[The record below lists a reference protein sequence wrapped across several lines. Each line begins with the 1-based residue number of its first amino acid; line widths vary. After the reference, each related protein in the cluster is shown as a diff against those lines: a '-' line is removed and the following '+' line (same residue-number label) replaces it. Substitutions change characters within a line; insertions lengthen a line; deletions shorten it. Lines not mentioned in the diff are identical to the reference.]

1 MSRKIGIEEVKQ
13 IAIGAA
19 LLGSGGGG
27 NPYIGKMMAISA
39 IKEHGPVT
47 LLSPTE
53 VPEDSFYVS
62 ASMIGA
68 PAVAMEK
75 FPNGGEFKRSF
86 DMYAQYSGKKVSGTF
101 PVEAGGI
108 NSMMP
113 IVAAA
118 ELGLPVIDVDG
129 MGRAFPELQMSTFFL
144 AGHPVTPMVLT
155 DERGN
160 TSLVNTVDS
169 FWAEK
174 IGRNITVQ
182 MGASSTSVSDGM
194 TAKQLNESG
203 IVNIMTF
210 CQEIGKLIQHANS
223 FKSIEAALNKL
234 LEYTHGYKLLSGKIT
249 DISHV
254 TEGGFNYGTTTIQG
268 IDNDSDN
275 VGKISFQ
282 NENIIMKI
290 NDRVVA
296 TAPDLIMMIDSDTLL
311 PVTNEE
317 ARYGKRVYVIG
328 LPADEKWRTDDGI
341 KLVGPRYFKY
351 DVDYVPIEERYADY
365 VSGKDEV

>member
-1 MSRKIGIEEVKQ
+1 MSRKIGVEEVKQ

-39 IKEHGPVT
+39 IKEYGPVT

-53 VPEDSFYVS
+53 VPADSFFVS

-75 FPNGGEFKRSF
+75 FPNGHEFERAF
-86 DMYAQYSGKKVSGTF
+86 EMYEKYSGKKVYGTF

-118 ELGLPVIDVDG
+118 K
-129 MGRAFPELQMSTFFL
+129 MGIP
-144 AGHPVTPMVLT
+144 
-155 DERGN
+155 
-160 TSLVNTVDS
+160 VDS

-174 IGRNITVQ
+174 IGRSITVQ
-182 MGASSTSVSDGM
+182 MGASSTSASDGM
-194 TAKQLNESG
+194 TAQELNDSG
-203 IVNIMTF
+203 VLNIMTF
-210 CQEIGKLIQHANS
+210 CQKIGQLIQHANNFNS
-223 FKSIEAALNKL
+223 TAGALNKL
-234 LEYTHGYKLLSGKIT
+234 LEYTHGFRLLSGKIT

-254 TEGGFNYGTTTIQG
+254 TEGGFNYGTTTVQG
-268 IDNDSDN
+268 LREDSKN

-282 NENIIMKI
+282 NENIIMKV
-290 NDRVVA
+290 DDHVVA
-296 TAPDLIMMIDSDTLL
+296 TAPDLIMMIDMDTLL

-317 ARYGKRVYVIG
+317 ARYGKRVHVVG
-328 LPADEKWRTDDGI
+328 LPANEKWRTSAGI

-351 DVDYVPIEERYADY
+351 DVDYEPLEKRYAKY
-365 VSGKDEV
+365 LSKKV

>member
-1 MSRKIGIEEVKQ
+1 MTRQIGVEEIKQ

-39 IKEHGPVT
+39 VKEHGPVT
-47 LLSPTE
+47 LMSPDE
-53 VPEDSFYVS
+53 APADAFFVS

-75 FPNGGEFKRSF
+75 FPNGTEFERSF
-86 DMYAQYSGKKVSGTF
+86 DMFAKYSGQKIYGTF

-118 ELGLPVIDVDG
+118 KMGLPVLDVDG
-129 MGRAFPELQMSTFFL
+129 MGRAFPELQMSTFVL

-169 FWAEK
+169 VWAEK

-182 MGASSTSVSDGM
+182 MGASSTSASDGM
-194 TAKQLNESG
+194 SAKELGEAG
-203 IVNIMTF
+203 VVNIMTF
-210 CQEIGKLIQHANS
+210 CQQIGQLIQNANDFNS
-223 FKSIEAALNKL
+223 TTEALDELLKL
-234 LEYTHGYKLLSGKIT
+234 THGFHLLSGKIV

-268 IDNDSDN
+268 LDKDSDKT
-275 VGKISFQ
+275 GEISFQ
-282 NENIIMKI
+282 NENIIMKV
-290 NDRVVA
+290 NGQVLA
-296 TAPDLIMMIDSDTLL
+296 TAPDLIMMIDADTLQ

-317 ARYGKRVYVIG
+317 AHYGKRVNVIG
-328 LPADEKWRTDDGI
+328 LPANEKWRTKAGI
-341 KLVGPRYFKY
+341 ELVGPRYFKY
-351 DVDYVPIEERYADY
+351 DVDYVPIEKRYANY
-365 VSGKDEV
+365 QAQKG

>member
-39 IKEHGPVT
+39 IKEHGLVT

-53 VPEDSFYVS
+53 VPADSFFVS

-75 FPNGGEFKRSF
+75 FPNGHEFERAF
-86 DMYAQYSGKKVSGTF
+86 EMYEKYSGKKVYGTF

-118 ELGLPVIDVDG
+118 KMGIPVLDVDG

-182 MGASSTSVSDGM
+182 MGASSTSASDGM
-194 TAKQLNESG
+194 TAEELNDSG
-203 IVNIMTF
+203 VVNIMTF
-210 CQEIGKLIQHANS
+210 CQRIGQLIQHANDFS
-223 FKSIEAALNKL
+223 STSDALNKL
-234 LEYTHGYKLLSGKIT
+234 LEFTHGFRLLSGKIT

-254 TEGGFNYGTTTIQG
+254 TEGGFNYGTTTVQG
-268 IDNDSDN
+268 LGKDSKN
-275 VGKISFQ
+275 EGKISFQ
-282 NENIIMKI
+282 NENIIMKV
-290 NDRVVA
+290 NGHVVA
-296 TAPDLIMMIDSDTLL
+296 TAPDLIMMVDTDTLL

-317 ARYGKRVYVIG
+317 ARYGKRVHVIG
-328 LPADEKWRTDDGI
+328 LPANEKWRTSAGI

-351 DVDYVPIEERYADY
+351 DVDYEPLEKRYAKY
-365 VSGKDEV
+365 LAKKV